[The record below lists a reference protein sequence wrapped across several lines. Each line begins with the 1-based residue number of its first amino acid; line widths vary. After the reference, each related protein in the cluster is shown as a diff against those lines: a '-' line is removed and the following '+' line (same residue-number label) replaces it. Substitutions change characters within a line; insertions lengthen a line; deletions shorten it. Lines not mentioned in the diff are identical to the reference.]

1 MLISLCNSVL
11 GSLAVDWIGDNL
23 YWVDTDAGVIEV
35 ADLDGRYRKPLF
47 SINVDKPKAVALDPW
62 CR

>member
-1 MLISLCNSVL
+1 ML

-23 YWVDTDAGVIEV
+23 YWVDIGAGVIEV

-47 SINVDKPKAVALDPW
+47 SINVDKPKAVVLDPLS
-62 CR
+62 R